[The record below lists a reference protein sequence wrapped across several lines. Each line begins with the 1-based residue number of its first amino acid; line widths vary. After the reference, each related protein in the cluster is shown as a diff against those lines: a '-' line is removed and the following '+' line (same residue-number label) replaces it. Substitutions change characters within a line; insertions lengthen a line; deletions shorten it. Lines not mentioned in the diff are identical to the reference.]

1 MLNAFLCSEIQ
12 LWFYSGILYCSNV
25 VVMSILA
32 AGGVD
37 TWFDSVAVFES
48 DCDENYMS
56 ISDGMS
62 LGT

>member
-1 MLNAFLCSEIQ
+1 M
-12 LWFYSGILYCSNV
+12 

-48 DCDENYMS
+48 DCDEDYMS